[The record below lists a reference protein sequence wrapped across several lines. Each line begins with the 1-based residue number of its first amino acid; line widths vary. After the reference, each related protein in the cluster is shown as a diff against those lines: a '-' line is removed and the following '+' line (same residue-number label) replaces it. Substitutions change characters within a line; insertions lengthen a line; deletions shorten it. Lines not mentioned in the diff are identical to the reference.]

1 MQYQEKRQ
9 PASGKQIRI
18 TLVRS
23 ILGCPEKQR
32 RVVRALGLT
41 KSQRSVL
48 QYDSP
53 IIRGM
58 INKVPHLLSVEVA

>member
-1 MQYQEKRQ
+1 MQQQEKRQ

-23 ILGCPEKQR
+23 VLGCSEKQR
-32 RVVRALGLT
+32 RVVRALGLG